1 MCLNTKLICLFVR
14 LYKNVFCKPMFEFM
28 NTGLIVLVDLRRTA
42 TCLNTDSVRIMAIL
56 NAKSIVSA
64 RGNMV

>member
-1 MCLNTKLICLFVR
+1 
-14 LYKNVFCKPMFEFM
+14 MFEFM
-28 NTGLIVLVDLRRTA
+28 NTGLIILVDLRRTA
-42 TCLNTDSVRIMAIL
+42 TCLNTDSVRIMAVL